1 MEGKLKIGDDHEDIT
16 LELLVTTSMFAI
28 NIFTQL
34 NLIVRRQSYHNL
46 YCLVKKQFLE
56 TTTIYRYQNFLY
68 LFVDSDD

>member
-56 TTTIYRYQNFLY
+56 TTIYRYQNFLY